1 MPSTYKFI
9 GVPRTFETK
18 EQALAFLTHSPGYV
32 KRRQKYLAKYW
43 PGLLADVKGRSNKP
57 TRASITKVG
66 EIQSLR
72 QRSAELRGE
81 DTGSLLDT
89 VGDVAAGAGKAASRW
104 AKDQA
109 AQTAGA
115 VLYGDR
121 GTNRA
126 SAVPARVQHASK
138 VAEKVVPSPH
148 TVEAVGDLTLG
159 KGLTNL
165 AQGQGPKNWKDVAG
179 LGVGVAGILPIG
191 RGVKGAAALK
201 SAFKGEKAAE
211 ATTDAARAA
220 KAAVGPKT
228 LNETVQD
235 ALKGAPE
242 AIAEQNKVYSQE
254 RAIRAKGAMKA
265 YYDNGGGKAGR
276 DAALG
281 ELKGA
286 LPKIEWN
293 GFTEF
298 SPETADHMIRHIFE
312 ETDLRFYD
320 ALRASKGLDRM
331 MSGRPPQE
339 NQRLLLER
347 IFGKSNID
355 AISAPTNRGILGF
368 LHEHGLQLWNTPRT
382 LMASFDMSAPFRQG
396 LVAGARHPAIF
407 AKNFKPMVKAWGS
420 ENVARGIMDDIA
432 ERANF
437 PRYQKAKLALTDA
450 AGESA
455 LREEQFPASMLDK
468 APGVKHSARA
478 YSAFLDKM
486 RVDIFD
492 RMIDLAESQGK
503 NADDP
508 EFLDALGRYINAATG
523 RGKLPSKTAEK
534 AAPFLNSFL
543 FSPRL
548 MASRIAVLNPAYYVN
563 LYRQSP
569 FVARQAAIAAVNTL
583 AGVST
588 MLYLASNI
596 AGVKVGT
603 NPLSSDF
610 GKIRIGDTRVDI
622 AGGFQ
627 QYLVLYSRLIQGKSV
642 SSTTGKTQ
650 DLKGGYGDSSRGDVL
665 WRFIQ
670 GKFAPSA
677 GMIRDALEGQTFI
690 GEPLTPQG
698 MAYNNLTP
706 LNVQGGIELY
716 KTEGSIPAAVT
727 GGLLS
732 SIGFGVNSY
741 PDKAAAGGG
750 RSGKP
755 DQRSRVSNKPSRRR
769 SSNKPD

>member
-1 MPSTYKFI
+1 MAQTYRFK
-9 GVPRTFETK
+9 GVPKTFTTK
-18 EQALAFLTHSPGYV
+18 QQALNFLANSPGYV
-32 KRRQKYLAKYW
+32 KRRDVYLRTYW
-43 PGLLADVKGRSNKP
+43 PGLMQELEKGAVSNKP
-57 TRASITKVG
+57 ARTRG
-66 EIQSLR
+66 QL
-72 QRSAELRGE
+72 
-81 DTGSLLDT
+81 
-89 VGDVAAGAGKAASRW
+89 AAGALAGMKTSGPGLFDAIGSTGAKAGKALINERVG
-104 AKDQA
+104 QRA
-109 AQTAGA
+109 ARATPGLIKATPGA
-115 VLYGDR
+115 VKANVNWMADL
-121 GTNRA
+121 
-126 SAVPARVQHASK
+126 ARSDPKTQ
-138 VAEKVVPSPH
+138 
-148 TVEAVGDLTLG
+148 EATLDFAIG

-165 AQGQGPKNWKDVAG
+165 AQGQPPKNWQDVAG
-179 LGVGVAGILPIG
+179 LGVGVAGILPVG
-191 RGVKGAAALK
+191 RFGVRGGETLKAALGAEK
-201 SAFKGEKAAE
+201 ADKALDVGKAAE
-211 ATTDAARAA
+211 HIAAPGAPI
-220 KAAVGPKT
+220 GPKT

-235 ALKGAPE
+235 ALSGAPE
-242 AIAEQNKVYSQE
+242 AIAAQNKLYSQE
-254 RAIRAKGAMKA
+254 RAIRAQGAMKA
-265 YYDNGGGKAGR
+265 YYDAGGGTAGR
-276 DAALG
+276 NAALG

-298 SPETADHMIRHIFE
+298 NPETADQMVRHIFE

-331 MSGRPPQE
+331 MAGRPPQE
-339 NQRLLLER
+339 NQRLLLEGV
-347 IFGKSNID
+347 FGKGNID
-355 AISAPTNRGILGF
+355 AISAPTNRGVLGF

-396 LVAGARHPAIF
+396 LVAGARHPVIF
-407 AKNFKPMVKAWGS
+407 AKNFKPMVRAWGS
-420 ENVARGIMDDIA
+420 EDVARGIMDDIA

-450 AGESA
+450 AGDTA
-455 LREEQFPASMLDK
+455 LREEQFPPGLLDK

-503 NADDP
+503 NADDA

-569 FVARQAAIAAVNTL
+569 FVAKQAAMASVNTL
-583 AGVST
+583 AGVSA

-596 AGVKVGT
+596 PGVKVGV
-603 NPLSSDF
+603 NPLSADF
-610 GKIRIGDTRVDI
+610 GKIRVGNTRIDV

-627 QYLVLYSRLIQGKSV
+627 QYLVLYTRLAMGKSV
-642 SSTTGKTQ
+642 SSSTGKTQ
-650 DLKGGYGDSSRGDVL
+650 NLKGGYGDSSRGDVL
-665 WRFIQ
+665 WRFVQ

-716 KTEGSIPAAVT
+716 NTEGSIPAAIG

-741 PDKAAAGGG
+741 PDKAASQTTSRATSK
-750 RSGKP
+750 RSNKP
-755 DQRSRVSNKPSRRR
+755 GSRVSNKPSRRR
-769 SSNKPD
+769 SNKP